1 MLARCGAFAACR
13 GDYLLLQALRRG
25 LEAASERPRKVLDAE
40 EVSAV
45 AASWWLAAVAMSGRE
60 LEVAAGKPE
69 ARSTAAKRHEMNY
82 DIVKIN

>member
-1 MLARCGAFAACR
+1 M
-13 GDYLLLQALRRG
+13 
-25 LEAASERPRKVLDAE
+25 LDAE

-69 ARSTAAKRHEMNY
+69 ARFTAAKRHEMN
-82 DIVKIN
+82 